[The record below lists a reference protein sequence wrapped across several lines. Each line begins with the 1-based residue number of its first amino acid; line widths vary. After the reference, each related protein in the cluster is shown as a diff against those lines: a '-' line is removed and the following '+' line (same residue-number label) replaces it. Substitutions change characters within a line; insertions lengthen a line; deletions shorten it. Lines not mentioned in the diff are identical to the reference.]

1 MVELKRRQQLIAR
14 LFQDSRDSPASPG
27 VVSPGG
33 PAAARRLC
41 SWAARR
47 RRALIGWSVL
57 AAAFIVCTV
66 TLGIPLSEDTVLIWL
81 AAVLFVVSLD
91 DLENWRARV
100 LRDWLPL
107 YAVLLVYSLLRGY
120 ASHVLWGPFVRPEL
134 AVDRLIGLGAVPT
147 VQLQQWL
154 FDPSQLHWWD
164 YAAWMVYNS
173 HFFASY
179 MIAAVLWKRN
189 HDRFRRF
196 IGLYV
201 GLTFVG
207 YAGYVFY
214 PAMPPWMA
222 SEAGHL
228 VPTLGP
234 AAPPYLTIAVPEP
247 SYLAV
252 PTGYPGATA
261 RIIPLVWQHVGL
273 KAAAALFTHGSEFA
287 NNVAA
292 MPSLHA
298 AYPMLILLFFW
309 SRARRTVR
317 ALLVGYVLAMAFTL
331 VYTGE
336 HFVTDELAG
345 WACAIAVYFAGSRLL
360 DRRAQ
365 RRGSGHGGPGGDGAL
380 LDDAAAAASP
390 IEA

>member
-1 MVELKRRQQLIAR
+1 
-14 LFQDSRDSPASPG
+14 
-27 VVSPGG
+27 
-33 PAAARRLC
+33 
-41 SWAARR
+41 
-47 RRALIGWSVL
+47 VL

-252 PTGYPGATA
+252 PTGYPRGHGQDHPA
-261 RIIPLVWQHVGL
+261 GL
-273 KAAAALFTHGSEFA
+273 A
-287 NNVAA
+287 
-292 MPSLHA
+292 
-298 AYPMLILLFFW
+298 
-309 SRARRTVR
+309 ARRPEGGGS
-317 ALLVGYVLAMAFTL
+317 LV
-331 VYTGE
+331 
-336 HFVTDELAG
+336 HP
-345 WACAIAVYFAGSRLL
+345 W
-360 DRRAQ
+360 Q
-365 RRGSGHGGPGGDGAL
+365 
-380 LDDAAAAASP
+380 
-390 IEA
+390 